1 MIIKVLGTG
10 CTKCEHVTKLV
21 KEIIEENSLDAT
33 IEKVENMKDIMG
45 YGIMAT
51 PGIVIDEEVVSSGTV
66 PSKKKL
72 QKMIMS

>member
-1 MIIKVLGTG
+1 MVIKILGIG
-10 CTKCEHVTKLV
+10 CSKCAHVTKLA
-21 KEIIEENSLDAT
+21 KEIIEENNLDAT
-33 IEKVENMKDIMG
+33 IEKVENMKEIMG

-72 QKMIMS
+72 EKMLLN

>member
-1 MIIKVLGTG
+1 MIIKILGTG
-10 CTKCEHVTKLV
+10 CKKCDTVTKLV

-33 IEKVENMKDIMG
+33 IEKVQNMKDIMG

-72 QKMIMS
+72 RKMIMG

>member
-1 MIIKVLGTG
+1 MIIKILGTG
-10 CTKCEHVTKLV
+10 CKKCDTVTKYA
-21 KEIIEENSLDAT
+21 KEIIEENGLDAT

-72 QKMIMS
+72 KKMIMS

>member
-1 MIIKVLGTG
+1 MNIKILGTG
-10 CTKCEHVTKLV
+10 CKKCDTVTKLT
-21 KEIIEENSLDAT
+21 KEIINENNLDAT

-51 PGIVIDEEVVSSGTV
+51 PGIVIDEAVVSSGTV

-72 QKMIMS
+72 KKMIMG